1 MQTMKIND
9 ASENEIV
16 KQRFSQLLLIEKF
29 LSVHV
34 FIARE
39 ILLLSDIMLHHL
51 C

>member
-29 LSVHV
+29 PMHV
-34 FIARE
+34 KSLTLAH
-39 ILLLSDIMLHHL
+39 DIIVYIIYV
-51 C
+51 